1 MHLNPISAAFPSLAQ
16 HDRTAQVKVEEDK
29 FVEVGTVLCID
40 KATGFF
46 KIAEDATDSTKTTKP
61 LYMALQRQTD
71 MQARMAGLYRG
82 TSAKNR
88 VNDALGAGAPRDMI
102 PRKDLVN
109 FAPGAAITG
118 IALDGGEVW
127 ETDMFDA
134 TQVNYAEGVPLTVK
148 NGRWTTDGAT
158 EANALAHVRG
168 SGVYSRWIN
177 NKGVDG
183 AEDIMTGDR
192 ADVIQVEIA

>member
-16 HDRTAQVKVEEDK
+16 HDRTAQVKVEHDK

-40 KATGFF
+40 KDTGFF
-46 KIAEDATDSTKTTKP
+46 KIAEDSSVKP

-82 TSAKNR
+82 TGATSRTA
-88 VNDALGAGAPRDMI
+88 DALGANAPRDMI
-102 PRKDLVN
+102 PRADLVN

-127 ETDMFDA
+127 ETDMFDVDRA
-134 TQVNYAEGVPLTVK
+134 DTYTEGAPLTVK
-148 NGRWTTDGAT
+148 HGRWTTYGAS
-158 EANALAHVRG
+158 EDNALAHVRG
-168 SGVYSRWIN
+168 KVYERWVN
-177 NKGVDG
+177 NKGVEG

-192 ADVIQVEIA
+192 AKVIQVEIA